1 VRAELSSKLYWRPFN
16 PGTKAW
22 VPMQLADARRI
33 REATSIL
40 DDLRRVV
47 RKLRESSREA
57 EQRLGVSGAQ
67 LFVLRTLSGGERLSV
82 NELATRTR
90 THQSTVSGVVS
101 RLVDSGLVKRESS
114 ARDARRVELSV
125 TPRGISLLA
134 QAPLA
139 AQDDLVLGIERL
151 SGEQRAALA
160 SSLRALVV
168 AMDLEAQEPAMFF
181 EEEAP
186 SPARTRAKKSK
197 SAAPRASQSTTQSRR
212 R

>member
-1 VRAELSSKLYWRPFN
+1 
-16 PGTKAW
+16 
-22 VPMQLADARRI
+22 MQSPDASRI

-67 LFVLRTLSGGERLSV
+67 LFVLRALSNGEALSV

-101 RLVDSGLVKRESS
+101 RLVERGLVKRRLSL
-114 ARDARRVELSV
+114 ADARRAELSV
-125 TPRGISLLA
+125 TETGLRLLG

-139 AQDDLVLGIERL
+139 AQDDLILGIERL
-151 SGEQRAALA
+151 PRAQRSALA
-160 SSLRALVV
+160 ASLRALVV
-168 AMDLEAQEPAMFF
+168 AMELEAQEPAMFF
-181 EEEAP
+181 EEDLP
-186 SPARTRAKKSK
+186 VQKRKK
-197 SAAPRASQSTTQSRR
+197 QSGLP
-212 R
+212 